1 MYMKL
6 LVCCYM
12 VFFVV
17 IFLKVLIEW
26 VFRRKVDIFWLVLLF
41 SRFEYFLY
49 VLRYLN
55 EKLKIK
61 IFLNFYIFIIMK
73 NFKYMYMIKIV
84 IVNIK

>member
-6 LVCCYM
+6 LVYG
-12 VFFVV
+12 FFVV
-17 IFLKVLIEW
+17 IFLKVLMEW

-41 SRFEYFLY
+41 RRFEYFLY